1 LRGVRGSMH
10 ARSILTLVLSL
21 GLGTTT
27 ASAAP
32 LTENNLLVVADN
44 VLHEFTSAGNLVQQ
58 FTIPITPGPLAS
70 AHHVTV
76 TEDGRVAIISGR
88 ASPYLKLLNPETSVW
103 EEFTWEN
110 WTLVAPENH
119 GGVAAKDGVLFVTST
134 EDPDGGVFLFD
145 LASSTE
151 TLVYG
156 DAEAKDLSLGPDD
169 KLYVA
174 RDAGN
179 ILVIDSSTFVLEAT
193 LNFDDRP
200 LQITGVAIH
209 PNGDIYTSW
218 GGGRIDRHD
227 SNAVLIDSLE
237 TGLATLTDIDLGL
250 NGSLVASGS
259 DGDIVITDQSFS
271 TVQIFDSNPSS
282 LNPAFVAYVP
292 VANAEDDQDGD
303 GVEDQFDN
311 CVAVPNADQTDTDF
325 DGFGDACDDDDDNDG
340 MPDAYEISV
349 GLDPLDPSDAALDN
363 DGDGVS
369 NLLECEAGTDP
380 NDPNDTP
387 DVTELH
393 FESFEEAGL
402 PADWS
407 LSTGFQG
414 LWQTNAGDSRH
425 GQQVLNTTLMN
436 SGEIAAVEWT
446 QLFAA
451 GEVSFDVRVG
461 AGFADDIVRLY
472 VDDVLVLEVPQV
484 SGAWSNHRAT
494 LAPGMHTLRWEY
506 RISDTYASF
515 DRKDALRLD
524 NVAFYVAANDND
536 GDGVANTDDNCFQ
549 VDNASQ
555 DDFDSDV
562 LGDACDEDDDGDG
575 MSDAFEGSNGLN
587 ALDPADRLS
596 DPDGDQLENLRESQI
611 GTMASAPDSDG
622 DGVDDGLELSRLL
635 SLTRPF
641 GGTQANDTSATL
653 GGGAVSNSGRYVV
666 FSSDADNLVAGDN
679 NSSTDVF
686 LFDKLENSITRL
698 SVSNGGDEG
707 NHDSSEA
714 SISGDGRFIAFVS
727 NAGNLVEDGPADPAF
742 ARIMVHD
749 RVTGLN
755 RLASM
760 ATTGQP
766 ASETSSDPRI
776 SASGRYVVFASSSN
790 NLSAANGAINQAF
803 RHDLATGHTDLVSQS
818 GAGDIADGES
828 AAPVISGDGRYV
840 AFESLADNLVAGDTN
855 GVQDIFVKDF
865 DTGEII
871 RVSVSSGGEE
881 ADGMSEDVTLSPNGQ
896 YVAFA
901 SDASNLDAADSNS
914 SRDVFVFD
922 QSSGETTRVSVHSGG
937 EQALGQAAIQ
947 SQAPAVTDDGRV
959 LFISTASNL
968 TDYDTNLTSDVFQ
981 HDMVADTTTE
991 VAGTEVIQLPPSM
1004 SFMGGLSLSGDGQH
1018 LAFSSDTNELVM
1030 GDDDDTADVF
1040 AMKIVGGVLDPSNAA
1055 DAALDLDGDGLTTL
1069 METQEG
1075 TDPFAGDSDG
1085 DQLLDGVEIDSG
1097 LNPLVLDSDGD
1108 FLQEKFELDN
1118 GLEAD
1123 NADTDGDGL
1132 NDGSEDLDRDGLS
1145 NLAESLSLT
1154 DPLDSDSDGD
1164 GLPDAFETFEVTLS
1178 PIDAADAAGFSSSVV
1193 SLETDDEIRSG
1204 RTGANG
1210 ASTLVALL
1218 SGPAELVFEW
1228 RVSSEPNAD
1237 VLAFLLVEDPDS
1249 VMIIS
1254 GEQDWA
1260 EQRIDIPDGEHLAVW
1275 QYSKD
1280 NVASTG
1286 ADSGWIRN
1294 VQLIAAPGGSAT
1306 REQGVPLGFADS
1318 TELSAISSG
1327 EALWALEVAPP
1338 GGGGGGGGGA
1348 GGGGGGGGGALG
1360 LLSLIALLR
1369 PLARRKVGAR

>member
-1 LRGVRGSMH
+1 MRGVRGSMY
-10 ARSILTLVLSL
+10 ARSILTLVLSF
-21 GLGTTT
+21 GLGITT

-76 TEDGRVAIISGR
+76 TDDGRVAILSGR
-88 ASPYLKLLNPETSVW
+88 ASPYLKLLNPETGVW

-119 GGVAAKDGVLFVTST
+119 GGVAARDGLLFITST
-134 EDPDGGVFLFD
+134 EDPNGGVFQFD
-145 LASSTE
+145 LAVNTE
-151 TLVYG
+151 TLVYSN
-156 DAEAKDLSLGPDD
+156 DEAKDLSLGPDD

-174 RDAGN
+174 PDGGN

-193 LNFDDRP
+193 LSFEDRP
-200 LQITGVAIH
+200 LQITGVTVH

-218 GGGRIDRHD
+218 VGGRIDRHD
-227 SNAVLIDSLE
+227 SNANLISSLE
-237 TGLATLTDIDLGL
+237 TGLTTLTDIDLGL
-250 NGSLVASGS
+250 NGQLVAAGS
-259 DGDIVITDQSFS
+259 DGDIVITDQALSS
-271 TVQIFDSNPSS
+271 LQIFDSNPSS
-282 LNPAFVAYVP
+282 VNPAYLAHVP
-292 VANAEDDQDGD
+292 LAAAEDDQDGD

-311 CVAVPNADQTDTDF
+311 CVDVPNADQTDTDF

-340 MPDAYEISV
+340 MPDDYEISV
-349 GLDPLDPSDAALDN
+349 GLNPLDPSDAALDN

-387 DVTELH
+387 DVTEVH

-414 LWQTNAGDSRH
+414 SWQTNAGDSRH
-425 GQQVLNTTLMN
+425 GQQVLKTSLMK
-436 SGEIAAVEWT
+436 STEVAAVEWT

-461 AGFADDIVRLY
+461 AGFADDILRLY
-472 VDDVLVLEVPQV
+472 VDDMLALEEQIG
-484 SGAWSNHRAT
+484 GAWSNHRAT
-494 LAPGMHTLRWEY
+494 LMPGMHTLRWEY

-515 DRKDALRLD
+515 DRKDAMRLD
-524 NVAFYVAANDND
+524 NVAFYVSANDD
-536 GDGVANTDDNCFQ
+536 DTDGVANTDDNCFQ
-549 VDNASQ
+549 NSNAGQ
-555 DDFDSDV
+555 LDTDSDG
-562 LGDACDEDDDGDG
+562 LGDPCDDDNDGDG
-575 MSDAFEGSNGLN
+575 MSDAYEGANGLDHR
-587 ALDPADRLS
+587 DPGDRLS
-596 DPDGDQLENLRESQI
+596 DPDNDLLESLRESMI
-611 GTMASAPDSDG
+611 GTMASRADTDSDG
-622 DGVDDGLELSRLL
+622 LSDGLELSRLL

-641 GGTQANDTSATL
+641 GGTQANAASATA
-653 GGGAVSNSGRYVV
+653 GGAVSGSGRYVV
-666 FSSDADNLVAGDN
+666 FSSDADNLVPGDSN
-679 NSSTDVF
+679 GYTDVF
-686 LFDKLENSITRL
+686 LFDKLENAIARL
-698 SVSNGGDEG
+698 SIGNGGPQG
-707 NHDSSEA
+707 NHDSWEP
-714 SISGDGRFIAFVS
+714 SISDDGRFVAFVS
-727 NAGNLVEDGPADPAF
+727 TAGNLVQSGVADPAF
-742 ARIMVHD
+742 ARIVVHD

-755 RLASM
+755 RLASI
-760 ATTGQP
+760 ATSGEP

-776 SASGRYVVFASSSN
+776 SGSGRYVVFASSAN
-790 NLSAANGAINQAF
+790 NLSAANGAINQVF
-803 RHDLATGHTDLVSQS
+803 RHDLATGHTLLVSQS
-818 GAGDIADGES
+818 GSGDIADGEC
-828 AAPVISGDGRYV
+828 AAPVVSADGRYV
-840 AFESLADNLVAGDTN
+840 AFESEAGNLVAGDTN

-865 DTGEII
+865 ETGEIA
-871 RVSVSSGGEE
+871 RVSVSSGGDE
-881 ADGMSEDVTLSPNGQ
+881 ADGLSEDVAISPNGQ
-896 YVAFA
+896 YVAYA
-901 SDASNLDAADSNS
+901 SDATNLDAGDTNG

-922 QSSGETTRVSVHSGG
+922 RSSVQTTRVSVHSSG
-937 EQALGQAAIQ
+937 EQAQGQAAIQ
-947 SQAPAVTDDGRV
+947 SHGPAVTDDGRI
-959 LFISTASNL
+959 LFVSTASNL

-981 HDMVADTTTE
+981 HDLAAAATTQ
-991 VAGTEVIQLPPSM
+991 VAGTEVIQFPPSA
-1004 SFMGGLSLSGDGQH
+1004 SFINGVSVSADGQH
-1018 LAFSSDTNELVM
+1018 LAFSSDSNELVM
-1030 GDDDDTADVF
+1030 GDDADTVDVF

-1055 DAALDLDGDGLTTL
+1055 DAALDLDGDALTTL
-1069 METQEG
+1069 AESQEG
-1075 TDPFAGDSDG
+1075 TDPFVGDSDS
-1085 DQLLDGVEIDSG
+1085 DQLLDGTEVSSG
-1097 LNPLVLDSDGD
+1097 LNPLLLDSDGD
-1108 FLQEKFELDN
+1108 FLQEMFEIDN
-1118 GLEAD
+1118 ALEAD
-1123 NADTDGDGL
+1123 NVDTDGDGL

-1154 DPLDSDSDGD
+1154 DPVSSDSDGD

-1178 PIDAADAAGFSSSVV
+1178 PIDAGDAAGFSSSVV

-1210 ASTLVALL
+1210 ASTLVTLL

-1249 VMIIS
+1249 LMIIS

-1327 EALWALEVAPP
+1327 DALWAFDVAPP